1 MKNIN
6 KKRKERLIS
15 VLLCL
20 LFTGVAIIAL
30 FPVIALI
37 VASLSPASDLMRYG
51 LTADLFLSSWD
62 FENYSAI
69 FGTEGG
75 HYWLWYLNSLII
87 SGVLIGLSLFF
98 SSMVGYALALYDFKG
113 KGLIFVL
120 VLLILMIPF
129 EILMLP
135 LFRMMTSLQ
144 LIDSYFAVM
153 LPLIVAPIAVFFF
166 RQYCL
171 GLPKELMESARVDG
185 CTEYGIFFKI
195 MAPLMLPSFA
205 AMAILQGLTSWNNFL
220 WPLLVLRSND
230 MFTLPI
236 GLATLL
242 TPYGNNYQ
250 ILFSGSVLSIIP
262 IIILFLFFQKFFIA
276 GLTSGGVK
284 G

>member
-1 MKNIN
+1 MMKQKNRN
-6 KKRKERLIS
+6 DKLIS
-15 VLLCL
+15 IS
-20 LFTGVAIIAL
+20 LFVFFTIVAIVAL
-30 FPVIALI
+30 FPV
-37 VASLSPASDLMRYG
+37 ASLVVAAFSPASDLMRFG
-51 LTADLFLSSWD
+51 LTAELFFSAWD
-62 FENYSAI
+62 FTNMNAI
-69 FGTEGG
+69 FSGEGG
-75 HYWLWYLNSLII
+75 NYWQWYLNSLII
-87 SGVLIGLSLFF
+87 SGGLIIVSLFF
-98 SSMVGYALALYDFKG
+98 SSMVGYALALYEFKG
-113 KGLIFVL
+113 QRFVFVL
-120 VLLILMIPF
+120 VLLIVMIPF

-135 LFRMMTSLQ
+135 LFRLMTSLQ
-144 LIDSYFAVM
+144 LVDTYIAVM

-166 RQYCL
+166 RQYAI

-230 MFTLPI
+230 MFTLPV

-242 TPYGNNYQ
+242 TPYGNNYEV
-250 ILFSGSVLSIIP
+250 LFSGAVLSIIP

>member
-1 MKNIN
+1 MKKEKNNIGLKLVGN
-6 KKRKERLIS
+6 IGFSLIALVFLFPIIGLLIS
-15 VLLCL
+15 S
-20 LFTGVAIIAL
+20 FRPSA
-30 FPVIALI
+30 
-37 VASLSPASDLMRYG
+37 DLMRDGITFAIDFSTLNLDNYMYIFQQAPSYWSWYG
-51 LTADLFLSSWD
+51 
-62 FENYSAI
+62 
-69 FGTEGG
+69 
-75 HYWLWYLNSLII
+75 NSLIV
-87 SGVLIGLSLFF
+87 SGLTIALSLFF

-113 KGLIFVL
+113 RNLFFVL

-135 LFRMMTSLQ
+135 LYKVMVATQ
-144 LIDSYFAVM
+144 LVDTYFAVV

-166 RQYCL
+166 RQYAL
-171 GLPKELMESARVDG
+171 GLPKELMDAARIDG
-185 CTEYGIFFKI
+185 STEYGIFFKI
-195 MAPLMLPSFA
+195 MFPLMGPSLA

-242 TPYGNNYQ
+242 TPYGNNYDVL
-250 ILFSGSVLSIIP
+250 IAGSVLTIIP
-262 IIILFLFFQKFFIA
+262 IVLLFIFFQRYFVA

>member
-1 MKNIN
+1 MKE
-6 KKRKERLIS
+6 KTSQGK
-15 VLLCL
+15 
-20 LFTGVAIIAL
+20 LFTTLLVVLFSIVAFLAL
-30 FPVIALI
+30 FPVISLV
-37 VASLSPASDLMRYG
+37 VASLSPASDLMRFG
-51 LTADLFLSSWD
+51 LSAELFLSSLE
-62 FENYSAI
+62 FENFEAI
-69 FGTEGG
+69 FSASGAQ
-75 HYWLWYLNSLII
+75 YWQWYVNSLII
-87 SGVLIGLSLFF
+87 SGVLIVLSLFF

-113 KGLIFVL
+113 KRFIFLL

-135 LFRMMTSLQ
+135 LFQMMIAFQ
-144 LIDSYFAVM
+144 LVDSYLAVM

-166 RQYCL
+166 RQYAV
-171 GLPKELMESARVDG
+171 GLPKELMESGRVDG

-230 MFTLPI
+230 MFTLPV

-250 ILFSGSVLSIIP
+250 LLFTGSVLSIVP
-262 IIILFLFFQKFFIA
+262 IIILFLFFQRFFIA